1 MGGEDHGSH
10 GGGEDHG
17 SHGGHLAGIGGEMME
32 VQELTSD
39 GSMLDLHD
47 IELAG
52 RLGFHCPKA

>member
-32 VQELTSD
+32 V
-39 GSMLDLHD
+39 
-47 IELAG
+47 
-52 RLGFHCPKA
+52 